1 MSNDDFKEQ
10 RFITVTKHKKEEGK
24 LKRFVVN
31 PIKGLASWEIKDKK
45 KDRLTA

>member
-1 MSNDDFKEQ
+1 MSDDGFKEQ